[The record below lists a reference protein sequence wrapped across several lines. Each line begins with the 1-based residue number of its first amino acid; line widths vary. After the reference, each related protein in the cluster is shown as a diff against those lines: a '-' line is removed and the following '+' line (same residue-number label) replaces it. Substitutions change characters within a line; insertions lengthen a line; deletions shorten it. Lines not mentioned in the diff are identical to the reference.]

1 MVWWRRRP
9 ASAPSHPRR
18 CSSSSTSCHPLLPG
32 RASCRRPHLAQ
43 IGGGGPRRG
52 GGWRRRGARDP
63 RVGAG
68 MVRSLSAAATVAREK
83 RVGGDGDRPPAA
95 AEKAGN
101 VGQRGNI
108 DYIVTLS
115 RVSAYGFDFA
125 FSGGK
130 PTGRAPKPEVIS
142 SVAFRRTASERG
154 RGRVRQHGRRA
165 DSRDLTDRSN
175 RGVVRKQSLRV
186 PRGKQY
192 EEYGGE
198 WRRRRWRVVRRV
210 FWSSPCRALAVWRNT
225 LVNVVISA
233 PNLK

>member
-1 MVWWRRRP
+1 MKR
-9 ASAPSHPRR
+9 
-18 CSSSSTSCHPLLPG
+18 TQTLLNTQQLFVEAFLG
-32 RASCRRPHLAQ
+32 KQQHNNHH
-43 IGGGGPRRG
+43 
-52 GGWRRRGARDP
+52 
-63 RVGAG
+63 
-68 MVRSLSAAATVAREK
+68 K
-83 RVGGDGDRPPAA
+83 
-95 AEKAGN
+95 KA
-101 VGQRGNI
+101 
-108 DYIVTLS
+108 
-115 RVSAYGFDFA
+115 
-125 FSGGK
+125 K
-130 PTGRAPKPEVIS
+130 HRAPKPEVIS